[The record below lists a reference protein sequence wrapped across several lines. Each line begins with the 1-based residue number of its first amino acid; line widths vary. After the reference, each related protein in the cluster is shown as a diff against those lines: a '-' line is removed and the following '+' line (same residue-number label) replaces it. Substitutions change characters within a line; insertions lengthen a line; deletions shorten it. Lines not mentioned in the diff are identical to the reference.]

1 MIIYFHGLNSSIDSN
16 KFKILQSVYE
26 DIKCFEWSP
35 NDSIKDRLNKLS
47 LDLSKYKNVTLIGDS
62 TGANF
67 AYQVREQLKSLTNVK
82 LILTSPLLSLKQM
95 DENFFL
101 YSYVTDTL
109 RKNIIDIKYID
120 DAFIIKP
127 IHDEVLPHK
136 YECKIN
142 CDVLNIDSTHRID
155 DFKDYIDYIKDYLK

>member
-26 DIKCFEWSP
+26 DIKCFEWTP
-35 NDSIKDRLNKLS
+35 NDSIKDKLNKLS
-47 LDLSKYKNVTLIGDS
+47 LDLSNYKNVTLIGDS

-67 AYQVREQLKSLTNVK
+67 AYQVREQLKYNTNVK
-82 LILTSPLLSLKQM
+82 LVLTSPLLSLKQM

-101 YSYVTDTL
+101 YSHVTDIL

-120 DAFIIKP
+120 DALIIKP
-127 IHDEVLPHK
+127 IYDEVLPHK
-136 YECKIN
+136 YN
-142 CDVLNIDSTHRID
+142 CELNCELLEIDSTHRID
-155 DFKDYIDYIKDYLK
+155 NFKDYVDNIITYLK